1 MASYAFP
8 DVAGASLVF
17 DPAQDLLVFPVGFP
31 AASVR
36 FVVSG
41 ADLLVYSGTDVV
53 RLVGLVLGGAG
64 LTGADLVF
72 QDGSVL
78 VLDGGAGGSNLRNGT
93 GQADWIGTD
102 RGGQDTVLAGAGD
115 DFILAG
121 AALDAGDS
129 LDGGAGTGDRL
140 ALSGTLSVALG
151 PTTVTGVERFEIGAG
166 TLALV
171 LDANTVASA
180 TPAPGAMFT
189 VDATAQGVGSRLV
202 LDGSLVTAAGM
213 ALLGGGGDDSL
224 LGGAAADS
232 LAGGAGDDTLAGGAG
247 NDTLAGGAGADVLS
261 GGAGDDLFRWD
272 EAGGPS
278 PPATPDLIL
287 DFEGAGRAGGDRIA
301 LPPTLLVGRAIA
313 FHVADADFAFE
324 GYDGSGV
331 QLPPERIGDGFADVL
346 WRTVEGEA
354 WRFELWADLDD
365 DGRFDATDLFLRIA
379 VPAGDPATGLV
390 LDDLVGEIGGF
401 VGGAGDDTLSGL
413 GFTDDA
419 MWGEGGNDVL
429 SGGGGVDW
437 LDGGLGNDSLFGGDL
452 ADELRGGPGSDW
464 LEGGDGWDTLFAADP
479 YAPETEAL
487 SDRNMLVGGAGHDQL
502 FGGLGLD
509 TLDGGIGDDLLWG
522 DVGDDLLLAGEGADL
537 LYGWDGTDRLEGGEG
552 SDTLLGGLGADV
564 LLGGAGADRF
574 IIGLS
579 SAALPESTGAA
590 ADWVVDLNVAEGD
603 RISLGLSGGLVG
615 GALGPG
621 PLAWR
626 GALAARALEAGPG
639 FGGALPGQGIGP
651 GYYQAWWQPAVTGG
665 AAAGGWFV
673 IDLDQDL
680 VLDLDDAVIRIGG
693 PGTGGDT
700 VLGPDA
706 FAAGTFRVLVG
717 GAGNDTL
724 LAAATGQEVFGLGG
738 ADSLVGGAAADR
750 LVGGEGN
757 DTLLAGGAADQL
769 WGGAGNDWLD
779 GGAGND
785 EIFVEGPGIEEVDGF
800 LARNTLI
807 GGDGNDSLWGAD
819 GRESIAGGTG
829 NDWLYGGIGLDTLRG
844 EDGNDTIIGGDGA
857 DLIEGGTGADSIDAG
872 SGDDTV
878 DYDPADA
885 FADGGDDTDLLVVG
899 VPVSVTLDSTIDQVA
914 GGGITRGFEGVDA
927 SAATLAVTLLG
938 SSGRNRLLGG
948 AGDDRIEGRD
958 GNDTLDGGAGADTLD
973 GGAGDDLV
981 EGGAGADLLI
991 GGAGTDTLSYANAAG
1006 AVHVQLFVGG
1016 SAGWA
1021 AAGDTLSGFEAL
1033 RGSAFGDSLE
1043 GTQGNDRLEGLGG
1056 DDSII
1061 AFGGNDTVLGGDG
1074 NDRLVG
1080 GPGDDSVL
1088 GGAGDDRLEGSEG
1101 NDVHDGGA
1109 GLDEML
1115 GFTGN
1120 DLYRVDHADDK
1131 VVELEDQGQDTVLAS
1146 VGYFLRASVEW
1157 IVLEAGRGDIFGVG
1171 NPLANTILGNEGRN
1185 RLIGH
1190 GGDDT
1195 IRGGEGND
1203 RIEGRGDNDWLYGD
1217 GGTDVLLG
1225 GDGADVLQ
1233 GGLGSDTLYG
1243 ENGNDSLYG
1252 DAEILT
1258 DYLYGGNGDDWL
1270 DGGGGYDVMYGGLGN
1285 DVFVASQQVEAIFEN
1300 PGEGWDIVIA
1310 LGGAGF
1316 TLPDHV
1322 EELFFAGPLTGIG
1335 NALSNRITGS
1345 ALDERLLGRDGN
1357 DTLVGGGGNDLKW
1370 GEGGRDSFLFG
1381 PGSGVDAIRDFLP
1394 GTDRI
1399 LLQGLPFPDFASV
1412 MAATRDASGGAI
1424 IDFSPTDA
1432 VQLTGIAKAALT
1444 AGDFAFIA

>member
-8 DVAGASLVF
+8 DVAGGSLVF
-17 DPAQDLLVFPVGFP
+17 SPAQDLLVFPVGWP

-36 FVVSG
+36 FVASG
-41 ADLLVYSGTDVV
+41 GDLLVFSGDDFI
-53 RLVGLVLGGAG
+53 RLIGIALGGAG
-64 LTGADLVF
+64 LTGANLVF
-72 QDGSVL
+72 LDGSVL

-93 GQADWIGTD
+93 DQGDWIGTD

-115 DFILAG
+115 DLIFAG

-140 ALSGTLSVALG
+140 ALSGTLSVTLG
-151 PTTVTGVERFEIGAG
+151 PTTVVGVERFEVG
-166 TLALV
+166 TGDIALV
-171 LDANTVASA
+171 LDPATVATA
-180 TPAPGAMFT
+180 TPAAGAWFT
-189 VDATAQGVGSRLV
+189 VDATAQGVGSRLTV
-202 LDGSLVTAAGM
+202 DGSLVAAAGM
-213 ALLGGGGDDSL
+213 ALLGGGGEDSL
-224 LGGAAADS
+224 LGGAGADS

-247 NDTLAGGAGADVLS
+247 DDTIIGGAGADVLS

-272 EAGGPS
+272 EPGVQS

-301 LPPTLLVGRAIA
+301 LPSTLLVGRAIA
-313 FHVADADFAFE
+313 FHVDAADFAFE

-331 QLPPERIGDGFADVL
+331 QLPPGRIGDGFADIL
-346 WRTVEGEA
+346 WRVVAGEA

-365 DGRFDATDLFLRIA
+365 DGRFGPSDLFLRIA
-379 VPAGDPATGLV
+379 VPAGDPATTLV
-390 LDDLVGEIGGF
+390 VGDLLGQIGGF
-401 VGGAGDDTLSGL
+401 VGGAGNDTLAGSGA
-413 GFTDDA
+413 TDDA
-419 MWGEGGNDVL
+419 MWGEGGDDVL
-429 SGGGGVDW
+429 MGGDGVDW
-437 LDGGLGNDSLFGGDL
+437 LDGGPGNDSLFGGDL

-479 YAPETEAL
+479 HAPETEAL
-487 SDRNMLVGGAGHDQL
+487 SDRNMLIGGAGRDQL
-502 FGGLGLD
+502 FGGLGFD

-522 DVGDDLLLAGEGADL
+522 DFGDDWLSGGDGEDL
-537 LYGWDGTDRLEGGEG
+537 LYGWDGADRLDGGAG
-552 SDTLLGGLGADV
+552 DDTLLGGLGADV
-564 LLGGAGADRF
+564 MLGGAGADLF
-574 IIGLS
+574 IVGLRN
-579 SAALPESTGAA
+579 AALPESTGAA
-590 ADWVVDLNVAEGD
+590 ADWLVDFRAAEGD
-603 RISLGLSGGLVG
+603 RISLGLVAGLVG
-615 GALGPG
+615 GAFGPG

-626 GALAARALEAGPG
+626 GALAPRTLESGVG
-639 FGGALPGQGIGP
+639 FGAALPGEGIGP

-665 AAAGGWFV
+665 VAAGGWFV

-680 VLDLDDAVIRIGG
+680 VLDIDDAVIRIGG

-700 VLGPDA
+700 VLGAEA
-706 FAAGTFRVLVG
+706 FLDGTFRVLVG
-717 GAGNDTL
+717 GAGPDTL
-724 LAAATGQEVFGLGG
+724 LAAASGQEVFGLGG

-757 DTLLAGGAADQL
+757 DTLLGSGGADQL
-769 WGGAGNDWLD
+769 WGGSGNDWLD
-779 GGAGND
+779 GGAGDD
-785 EIFVEGPGIEEVDGF
+785 EIFVEGPGIAEVDGF
-800 LARNTLI
+800 LARNTLL
-807 GGDGNDSLWGAD
+807 GGDGNDRLWGAD
-819 GRESIAGGTG
+819 GRESIAGGNG

-844 EDGNDTIIGGDGA
+844 QAGDDTIIGGDGA
-857 DLIEGGTGADSIDAG
+857 DLIEGGPGADSIDAG

-878 DYDPADA
+878 DYDPADP
-885 FADGGDDTDLLVVG
+885 FADGGDDTDLLVVT

-927 SAATLAVTLLG
+927 SAVALAVTLLG
-938 SSGRNRLLGG
+938 SSGRNRLIGG

-958 GNDTLDGGAGADTLD
+958 GNDTLEGGAGADTLD

-981 EGGAGADLLI
+981 EGGAGADLMI
-991 GGAGTDTLSYANAAG
+991 GGAGIDTLSYANAAG
-1006 AVHVQLFVGG
+1006 AVLVQLFVGG
-1016 SAGWA
+1016 TTGGWA
-1021 AAGDTLSGFEAL
+1021 AGDVLSGFEAL
-1033 RGSAFGDSLE
+1033 RGSAFGDSLD
-1043 GTQGNDRLEGLGG
+1043 GTQANDRLEGLGG
-1056 DDSII
+1056 DDTII

-1074 NDRLVG
+1074 DDRLVG
-1080 GPGDDSVL
+1080 GPGDDSIL
-1088 GGAGDDRLEGSEG
+1088 GGDGNDRLEGSEG
-1101 NDVHDGGA
+1101 NDVLDGGA
-1109 GLDEML
+1109 GIDEML

-1146 VGYFLRASVEW
+1146 VGYFLRANVEW

-1203 RIEGRGDNDWLYGD
+1203 RIEGRADDDWLHGD

-1233 GGLGSDTLYG
+1233 GGPGSDTLYG

-1252 DAEILT
+1252 SDEILT

-1285 DVFVASQQVEAIFEN
+1285 DVFIASQQVEAIFEN

-1316 TLPDHV
+1316 TLPDNV

-1357 DTLVGGGGNDLKW
+1357 DTLVGGGGNDLMW

-1381 PGSGVDAIRDFLP
+1381 PGSGVDAIRDFTP
-1394 GTDRI
+1394 GMDRI
-1399 LLQGLPFPDFASV
+1399 LLQGLGFPDFAAV
-1412 MAATRDASGGAI
+1412 MAATRDAGGGAI

-1432 VQLTGIAKAALT
+1432 VQLTGVAKAALS
-1444 AGDFAFIA
+1444 AGDFAFLA